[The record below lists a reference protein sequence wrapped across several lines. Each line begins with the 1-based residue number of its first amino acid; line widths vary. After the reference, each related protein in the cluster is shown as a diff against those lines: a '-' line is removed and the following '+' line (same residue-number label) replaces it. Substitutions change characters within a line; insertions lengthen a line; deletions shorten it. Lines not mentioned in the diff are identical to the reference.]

1 MASKQQ
7 SARERDRARRMAWWH
22 EARFGMF
29 IHWALFSVI
38 GRHGWAVSGEQMPFE
53 EWEPLADGIKPRG
66 NPARQWAKLAR
77 EAGQKYMVLT
87 TKAHEGFCLFHSEL
101 TDYCATKRAA
111 GRDLVADY
119 VEAARAEGMRVG
131 FYYSLMDWHHPDGA
145 RCQNDERARRRF
157 VDYIHGQVRELCTNY
172 GKLDILWYD
181 VSQPLDAAGWESTR
195 LNRMVRQLQP
205 DIIINDRSQLP
216 EDFDTPEQ
224 EVRAAAPGR
233 AWEACMTVS
242 DQWGYAPG
250 VRHWKSVHEC
260 VKHLVLAA
268 GRGGNFL
275 LNINARP
282 DGSVDPNE
290 AKVLRG
296 IGDWMSRNEEAIRDT
311 DRAPMEF
318 IPYLPTVRGK
328 TLYLHAFVWPGRE
341 LVFAG
346 LRSRVKSARL
356 LATGKSLRFV
366 QERDRLVIRG
376 LPEDP
381 PDSPATVLAIECA
394 SPPRQELPLKY
405 LVRRPGWGA
414 RS

>member
-1 MASKQQ
+1 MSDR
-7 SARERDRARRMAWWH
+7 SHTPEERDRQRRMAWWH

-53 EWEPLADGIKPRG
+53 EWEPLADGIVPKG

-77 EAGQKYMVLT
+77 QAGQKYMVLT

-145 RCQNDERARRRF
+145 RCRHDERARRRF

-181 VSQPLDAAGWESTR
+181 VSQPLDAAGWDSAR
-195 LNRMVRQLQP
+195 LNAMVRQLQP
-205 DIIINDRSQLP
+205 EIIINNRSQVP

-224 EVRAAAPGR
+224 EVKAAPPGR

-260 VKHLVLAA
+260 VKYLVLAA
-268 GRGGNFL
+268 GKGGNFL

-282 DGSVDPNE
+282 DGSIDPPE
-290 AKVLRG
+290 AKVFRG
-296 IGDWMSRNEEAIRDT
+296 IGDWMSRNEEAIRGT
-311 DRAPMEF
+311 ERAPLEYF
-318 IPYLPTVRGK
+318 PYLPTVRGK
-328 TLYLHAFVWPGRE
+328 TLYLHVFVWPGRE

-346 LRSRVKSARL
+346 LHSRVRSARL
-356 LATGKSLRFV
+356 LATGKSLRFEQV
-366 QERDRLVIRG
+366 KDRLTIGG
-376 LPEDP
+376 LPTDP
-381 PDSPATVLAIECA
+381 PDSPATVIAVECA
-394 SPPRQELPLKY
+394 SRPRQTLPLKL
-405 LVRRPGWGA
+405 LVRRPGRRA